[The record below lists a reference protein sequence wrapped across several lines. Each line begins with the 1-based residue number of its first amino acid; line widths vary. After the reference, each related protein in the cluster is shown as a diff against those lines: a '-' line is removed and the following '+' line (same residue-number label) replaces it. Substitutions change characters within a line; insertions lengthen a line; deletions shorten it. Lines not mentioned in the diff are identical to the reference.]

1 MSLVRLLAAGK
12 SLVGLQDMESRYR
25 MRRRNLLPKFGSSKN
40 PFLARTEAPS
50 LPLPASG
57 ATTAALNA
65 AEMTSAEVAATALKK
80 TTPLPVVSPP
90 DRGAEKIFKRGPTMG
105 LLARLSPWAR
115 KLNPFARRSNP
126 RQIAKTPARGSTLP
140 SVQGELSLDRIKVVR
155 NDLNDADVEIVPA
168 KPTVKPKPEPV
179 TRPGKTAELAP
190 AGPR

>member
-1 MSLVRLLAAGK
+1 VRLLAAGK
-12 SLVGLQDMESRYR
+12 SLVGLQDMENRYR
-25 MRRRNLLPKFGSSKN
+25 MRRRNLLPKFGSSRN
-40 PFLARTEAPS
+40 PFIARTEALS

-57 ATTAALNA
+57 AHPAPPNAPERSPAEVTAA
-65 AEMTSAEVAATALKK
+65 ALKK
-80 TTPLPVVSPP
+80 TTPLPVASPT
-90 DRGAEKIFKRGPTMG
+90 DREPEKIFKRRLTIR

-126 RQIAKTPARGSTLP
+126 RQIARTPAPGSTLP

-168 KPTVKPKPEPV
+168 KPAVKPKPEPV
-179 TRPGKTAELAP
+179 ARPGKTSELAP